1 MKFSVV
7 GDIMLSRHIGLSYEK
22 SEFEIIDHSI
32 KKVFKKSNYVIGNLE
47 SPIIENWKADDH
59 LVFNAK
65 KDILQE
71 ITAINFLSLAN
82 NHINDCL
89 TKGISSTL
97 KSIEGFDFNG
107 VYLEQYKPFT
117 FSKFGQKFAIFT
129 STDMMNVKLQ
139 GKFKS
144 LLFETP
150 FFWIY

>member
-22 SEFEIIDHSI
+22 SEFEIIDDSI

-47 SPIIENWKADDH
+47 SPIIENWKVDDH

-97 KSIEGFDFNG
+97 
-107 VYLEQYKPFT
+107 
-117 FSKFGQKFAIFT
+117 
-129 STDMMNVKLQ
+129 
-139 GKFKS
+139 S
-144 LLFETP
+144 L
-150 FFWIY
+150 IHI